1 MSRTPDREPMAD
13 LDLVVV
19 GGCGHVGLPL
29 ALAFAR
35 VGCRVGIYDTDETRM
50 ATVRGGQM
58 PFRETGADSL
68 LVSMLASGRLEFST
82 TSEIVRRTATVVTVV
97 GTPIDEFLNP
107 STRVF
112 DRVVDELAPEL
123 RDGALLVLRS

>member
-1 MSRTPDREPMAD
+1 MRGTPDREPVAD

-35 VGCRVGIYDTDETRM
+35 VGCRVGIYDTDQARM
-50 ATVRGGQM
+50 AMVRGGQM

-68 LVSMLASGRLEFST
+68 LVSMLGRLQFST
-82 TSEIVRRTATVVTVV
+82 TSEIVRRTDTVVTVV
-97 GTPIDEFLNP
+97 GTPIDEFLN
-107 STRVF
+107 
-112 DRVVDELAPEL
+112 
-123 RDGALLVLRS
+123 